1 MNESIRTDPLNDPQ
15 AHPSFQ
21 LRLDPFGRLVYQ
33 DAEGGEY
40 PDAVPVRA
48 YPITAPDHW
57 VIICDSEG
65 RELQCIEELATLP
78 ATVRATL
85 EAELERREFTPKI
98 RRVIQV
104 SSFLEP
110 AEWQVDT
117 DRGPT
122 HFVLKSGDDVRRLGR
137 YSALLMDS
145 HGIRYLVPDI
155 RVLDHYSRRAVERYL

>member
-1 MNESIRTDPLNDPQ
+1 MNESTRTDPQTDPT
-15 AHPSFQ
+15 FQ
-21 LRLDPFGRLVYQ
+21 LRTDPFGRLVYR
-33 DAEGGEY
+33 DADGHEH

-48 YPITAPDHW
+48 FPITDPNRW
-57 VIICDSEG
+57 VVICDTEG
-65 RELQCIEELATLP
+65 RELQCIEELASLP
-78 ATVRATL
+78 AAVRATL
-85 EAELERREFTPKI
+85 DAELERREFTPKI

-110 AEWQVDT
+110 AEWHVET

-155 RVLDHYSRRAVERYL
+155 RVLDPYSRRAVERYL

>member
-1 MNESIRTDPLNDPQ
+1 MNESSRTAPPP
-15 AHPSFQ
+15 HPTFQ
-21 LRLDPFGRLVYQ
+21 LRIDPFGRLVYR
-33 DAEGGEY
+33 DADGREY

-48 YPITAPDHW
+48 FPITDPDRW
-57 VIICDSEG
+57 VVICDTEG

-78 ATVRATL
+78 AAVRATL

-98 RRVIQV
+98 KRVIQV

-110 AEWQVDT
+110 AEWHVDT

-122 HFVLKSGDDVRRLGR
+122 RFVLKSGDDVRRLGR

-155 RVLDHYSRRAVERYL
+155 RVLDPYSRRAVERYL

>member
-1 MNESIRTDPLNDPQ
+1 MKESIQTDPKTDP
-15 AHPSFQ
+15 AFE
-21 LRLDPFGRLVYQ
+21 LRLDPFGRLVYR
-33 DAEGGEY
+33 DANGREY
-40 PDAVPVRA
+40 PDAAPVRA
-48 YPITAPDHW
+48 FPITDPDRW

-65 RELQCIEELATLP
+65 RELRCIEDLATLP
-78 ATVRATL
+78 AAVRAAL
-85 EAELERREFTPKI
+85 EAELARREFTPTI
-98 RRVIQV
+98 RRVIQI

-110 AEWQVDT
+110 AEWHVDT

-155 RVLDHYSRRAVERYL
+155 RVLDPYSRRAVERYL